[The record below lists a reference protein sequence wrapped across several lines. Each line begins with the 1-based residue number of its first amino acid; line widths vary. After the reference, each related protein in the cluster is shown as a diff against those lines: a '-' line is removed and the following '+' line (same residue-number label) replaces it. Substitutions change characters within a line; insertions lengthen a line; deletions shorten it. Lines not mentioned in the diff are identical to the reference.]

1 MNNRMPEAR
10 MIRVCKRDGSVEP
23 FNLAKLVNCM
33 RNGMS
38 ASGDAVGLDVPCV
51 RGLAEAVNTY
61 LTETVDDAP
70 VTSARIADLVDLVL
84 TQTGHPDAAIMTRR
98 FARNRERERRGQLV
112 ASARK
117 SDGRFVQKRWKK
129 GLLVQHLR
137 RKHMLDAPASRM
149 IAGRVE
155 QLIFKCGLRVV
166 TTGLVTEMARS
177 ELLAWGLL
185 PGALVAKRGHKQRQ
199 DTRVQDTW
207 TTPRHDRR

>member
-1 MNNRMPEAR
+1 
-10 MIRVCKRDGSVEP
+10 MIRVCKRDGTIEP

-38 ASGDAVGLDVPCV
+38 ASGDAVGLDVPSV
-51 RGLAEAVNTY
+51 RGLAEAVHAY
-61 LTETVDDAP
+61 LTETADDTP
-70 VTSARIADLVDLVL
+70 VAATRIAELVDLVL

-98 FARNRERERRGQLV
+98 FSCTRERERRRQLV
-112 ASARK
+112 ASVRK
-117 SDGRFVQKRWKK
+117 TDGRFIQKRWKK

-155 QLIFKCGLRVV
+155 QLVFKCGMRVV
-166 TTGLVTEMARS
+166 TSGLVTEMTRS

-185 PGALVAKRGHKQRQ
+185 PGALVAKRGRNRRHDK
-199 DTRVQDTW
+199 RVPDTW
-207 TTPRHDRR
+207 TSPERDTR